1 MLKQLWF
8 KVILGMFLGVL
19 FGLVLSP
26 SAFAFV
32 SKDVAL
38 AIAPWVALIGNIF
51 LATVKMVVV
60 PLVMSSIILGIT
72 SAKDTQ
78 TLKKTRLT
86 NSALFCIDN
95 SCFCNDWNTNN
106 ICNAAW

>member
-78 TLKKTRLT
+78 TLKKLGSRIAPYFVLTRKTLKP
-86 NSALFCIDN
+86 
-95 SCFCNDWNTNN
+95 
-106 ICNAAW
+106 